1 MKKVGLIP
9 CRLNSSRLPN
19 KPLKVIK
26 GLPMFAHVYFR
37 SKLSELDDV
46 YVCTDSNK
54 IKEISKSLGIQCLMT
69 SKNHKNGTERCAEAT
84 KKLNLNSNDLVID
97 IQGDEPMVN
106 PDHIDALIKEFINQ
120 DCEIMVPYLNCEEIN
135 NPNIVK
141 ILSTLEN
148 KILYMSRSDI
158 PNFFNK
164 NEPLKKH
171 LSIIAFTQNSIRDF
185 SSKKP
190 SKYEKMEGI
199 ELLRAIENGMNI
211 RTFELE
217 GETKAVDTYEDLKYV
232 RTEMEYDPLIK
243 LYQNEI
249 K

>member
-9 CRLNSSRLPN
+9 CRLNSTRLPN

-37 SKLSELDDV
+37 SKLSKLDDV
-46 YVCTDSNK
+46 YVCTDSS
-54 IKEISKSLGIQCLMT
+54 EIEMVAKSLGIKCLMT
-69 SKNHKNGTERCAEAT
+69 SKNHKNGTERCAEAAE
-84 KKLNLNSNDLVID
+84 KLDLALSDIVID

-106 PDHIDALIKEFINQ
+106 PDHINALIQAFISKG
-120 DCEIMVPYLNCEEIN
+120 CEIMVPYLNFEEIN

-141 ILSTLEN
+141 ILSTIEN

-158 PNFFNK
+158 PNFFRN

-171 LSIIAFTQNSIRDF
+171 LSIIAFTKSSIMSF
-185 SSKKP
+185 CSKKP

-199 ELLRAIENGMNI
+199 ELLRAIENGMDI
-211 RTFELE
+211 QTFELE

-232 RTEMEYDPLIK
+232 RTEMEYDPILK
-243 LYQNEI
+243 LYRNEI